1 MKNKLNIIQG
11 QSGVGKST
19 IIDLITG
26 LQIPSKGEIKI
37 DEINLNKYHL
47 EEYRK
52 SISVINQ
59 EPFLFYDTILNNI
72 TLNKTNFDLIKVEKI
87 LEFLDAKSFIETL
100 PQGINTF
107 VGDRGTEISGGQ
119 RQKIILARN
128 LMKDPK
134 ILILD
139 EATNA
144 IDKSSERKIINY
156 LRSITFKM
164 TIILI
169 THQNFEIEKN
179 DNIIKI

>member
-1 MKNKLNIIQG
+1 MPNK
-11 QSGVGKST
+11 
-19 IIDLITG
+19 
-26 LQIPSKGEIKI
+26 
-37 DEINLNKYHL
+37 
-47 EEYRK
+47 
-52 SISVINQ
+52 

-144 IDKSSERKIINY
+144 KISPQKEK
-156 LRSITFKM
+156 LL
-164 TIILI
+164 II
-169 THQNFEIEKN
+169 
-179 DNIIKI
+179 